1 MTNAKIES
9 FARSLSLRTLT
20 TLTLLGLAASGCVV
34 DLGDGDDEA
43 AEADSDTVG
52 TETETEDDS
61 SSEDGSSEDGS
72 SESTDESSSE
82 DDVGTED
89 TTESTD
95 ETTET
100 DTTGTEG
107 LEIVGE
113 YVDEWGSEHTITDA
127 QWQQDALLFHVL
139 DYDNEADYLIAE
151 NDANNEWSAGLFSRF
166 DWAWDGD
173 SLYYCQTVYD
183 AEAAEAAE
191 AAEPADAANLA
202 GGCGEGFPWTLMN

>member
-20 TLTLLGLAASGCVV
+20 TLALLGLAASGCVV

-52 TETETEDDS
+52 TETETEGDS
-61 SSEDGSSEDGS
+61 SSE
-72 SESTDESSSE
+72 STEESSSE

-95 ETTET
+95 ETTETET

-113 YVDEWGSEHTITDA
+113 YVDEWGSEHTITDE

-139 DYDNEADYLIAE
+139 SYDNETDSLIAE

-183 AEAAEAAE
+183 AETAEDAE
-191 AAEPADAANLA
+191 AAEPADAGNLE

>member
-52 TETETEDDS
+52 TEAETEDDS
-61 SSEDGSSEDGS
+61 TSEDGS
-72 SESTDESSSE
+72 SESTEESSSE

-107 LEIVGE
+107 LEIAGE
-113 YVDEWGSEHTITDA
+113 YVDEWGSEHTITDE

-139 DYDNEADYLIAE
+139 SYDNEADSLIAE

-183 AEAAEAAE
+183 AETAEDAE
-191 AAEPADAANLA
+191 AAEPADAANLE